1 MICSKKA
8 RTRREQPANP
18 SLTLVASVLKP
29 PHDTSTLRCVAEPV
43 LSLSNGSLG
52 PALRAQLP
60 LQLIR

>member
-8 RTRREQPANP
+8 RTRRDQPADP

-52 PALRAQLP
+52 PALRA
-60 LQLIR
+60 

>member
-8 RTRREQPANP
+8 RTRRDQPANP

-43 LSLSNGSLG
+43 LSLSRTAPS
-52 PALRAQLP
+52 ALRCGRSFLCS
-60 LQLIR
+60 